1 MRLEQY
7 LDQRGESQNGF
18 AKRSGVPQSIVN
30 RICLGGDAYGRNW
43 ALIQLAT
50 RGRVSPSKHFGAG
63 A

>member
-1 MRLEQY
+1 MRLEIY
-7 LDQRGESQNGF
+7 LAQRGESQNQF

-30 RICLGGDAYGRNW
+30 RLCNGKDAWGRSW

-50 RGRVSPSKHFGAG
+50 RGRVSPSKHFGEG